1 MTSTLPYLTSPP
13 ATHPSNS
20 DHKKLRSACDS
31 CHQCKVKCSGGSPCF
46 RCTSKGLNCRYGYQ
60 NRAGK
65 PKGSKNR
72 KTLEREHQLRM
83 EWLTSQ
89 LRDANGG
96 LGNLNIDLSDP
107 TTLLPSPFFQSTRW
121 KQGHMLPQSSVQPTP
136 ANQCIKSTEHES
148 ECLPTPQGLDTWTM
162 DLGPIAQTPREST
175 SESLEAFTTPISIT
189 GGGETYL
196 RQLSDPTTPISFGF
210 PSPHARLDG
219 TGDPCA
225 CVQTQAVNISTLHQL
240 TCRDRSDRFDLAMK
254 SITSTLE
261 TCEKFVVCEACDKSV
276 ASILLTLSA
285 IELIFTLFEQLTM
298 NNRRLSPPEEEQ
310 RLIPCSLGDY
320 KVTKEESQAIRN
332 VLVKMTLSKG
342 KQALNALQ
350 NLVNGSVDFLD
361 ESGPCEASQH
371 DSNNANEPMLS
382 GLSVTDRN
390 YMTQCISRKNAALE
404 VLMAA
409 VAV

>member
-1 MTSTLPYLTSPP
+1 MTSTLPYLTSPK
-13 ATHPSNS
+13 TTQQSNS

-89 LRDANGG
+89 LRDANGE
-96 LGNLNIDLSDP
+96 LGNLNIDLSDS
-107 TTLLPSPFFQSTRW
+107 TTLLPSPYFPSSRW
-121 KQGHMLPQSSVQPTP
+121 KQGHIPLQSSVQPTP
-136 ANQCIKSTEHES
+136 ANQCIKSTEHEND
-148 ECLPTPQGLDTWTM
+148 CLPTPHELDTWTM
-162 DLGPIAQTPREST
+162 DLGPILQTPREGT
-175 SESLEAFTTPISIT
+175 SESLEAFTTPISFT
-189 GGGETYL
+189 GETYL

-210 PSPHARLDG
+210 PSPHARLDV

-261 TCEKFVVCEACDKSV
+261 TCEKFIACDACDKSMS
-276 ASILLTLSA
+276 SILLTLSA

-298 NNRRLSPPEEEQ
+298 NNRRLSPPDEEQ

-320 KVTKEESQAIRN
+320 KVTREEGQAIRN

-342 KQALNALQ
+342 RQALDALQ

-361 ESGPCEASQH
+361 ESAQCDAATHNS
-371 DSNNANEPMLS
+371 SANEPMLR
-382 GLSVTDRN
+382 GLSVTDRD

-409 VAV
+409 VAA